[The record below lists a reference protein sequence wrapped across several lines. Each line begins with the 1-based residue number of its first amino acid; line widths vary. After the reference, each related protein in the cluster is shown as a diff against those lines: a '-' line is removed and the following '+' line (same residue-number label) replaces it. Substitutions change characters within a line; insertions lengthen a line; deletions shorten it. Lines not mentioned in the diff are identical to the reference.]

1 MKEDLNDEEHLT
13 RNHNIEIDVIVGGFE
28 PLPQLVPWYKRVVRD
43 ARGAWRNR
51 NGKITQAAGSEKHS
65 PR

>member
-1 MKEDLNDEEHLT
+1 MMKST
-13 RNHNIEIDVIVGGFE
+13 WQGTTSIEIDVIVGGFE
-28 PLPQLVPWYKRVVRD
+28 PLPQLVPLYKRVERK

-51 NGKITQAAGSEKHS
+51 NGKTTQAAGGEKHS

>member
-1 MKEDLNDEEHLT
+1 MMKST
-13 RNHNIEIDVIVGGFE
+13 WQGTTSIEIDVIVGGFE
-28 PLPQLVPWYKRVVRD
+28 PLPQLVPLQKWVERE

-51 NGKITQAAGSEKHS
+51 NGKNMQAAGSEKHS

>member
-28 PLPQLVPWYKRVVRD
+28 PLPQLVPLQK
-43 ARGAWRNR
+43 
-51 NGKITQAAGSEKHS
+51 
-65 PR
+65 